1 MTDVMYH
8 TVISGSCLRNRGYV
22 SNRDVLSLPHVNDFA
37 MSESGNISLNSSEIP
52 SLEFNEWCLTAVFK
66 HHRASARS
74 VGVALSWQ
82 KVTGCQKEPG

>member
-1 MTDVMYH
+1 
-8 TVISGSCLRNRGYV
+8 
-22 SNRDVLSLPHVNDFA
+22 

-74 VGVALSWQ
+74 VGVAPI
-82 KVTGCQKEPG
+82 VTRRSDVVAGAVALACTVALAFGGGGGAAAQTVGRVVE